1 MVIDDA
7 LILFAHDVT
16 KEDIIGFCKNGY
28 EFVAVPFSHALS
40 LAILGEE
47 ALELRR
53 DFGTICFFPRFIVWT
68 RIIRDFGAGCRF
80 GLTRFGTKPSYW
92 VALKT
97 PLHEVIS
104 EISRSD
110 ISFNFVCTAG
120 SVGMVFL
127 PMD

>member
-1 MVIDDA
+1 MVVDDA
-7 LILFAHDVT
+7 LILFAEDVT

-28 EFVAVPFSHALS
+28 EFVAVPFSPNLS

-47 ALELRR
+47 ALDLRR
-53 DFGTICFFPRFIVWT
+53 DFGTICFVPRFIVWT
-68 RIIRDFGAGCRF
+68 RIIRDFGADCRF
-80 GLTRFGTKPSYW
+80 GLTRFGVKPSYW

-97 PLHEVIS
+97 PLHAVIN
-104 EISRSD
+104 EISSSGIR
-110 ISFNFVCTAG
+110 FNFVCTAG